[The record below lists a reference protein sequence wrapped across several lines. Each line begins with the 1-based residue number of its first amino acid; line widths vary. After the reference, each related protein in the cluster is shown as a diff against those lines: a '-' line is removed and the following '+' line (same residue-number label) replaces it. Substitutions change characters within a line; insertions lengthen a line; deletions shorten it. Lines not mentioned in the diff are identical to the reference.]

1 MSCNNQCKPCNPI
14 KFDKPSGFDN
24 RKAQERMEKQLA
36 LAKQTEL
43 STMSC
48 GKKIVSITR
57 VGDTVVIMHS
67 DCSFSTAPLS
77 VMDVGAFTQEATR
90 ELSETIDK
98 LQKEREEQVKQLTEL
113 LNEGKEASDSVKTLI
128 NKTVLPEVGKITK
141 FEKDVEDLKK
151 SLDNKSTEPETK
163 PDDSKANGTDVA
175 ELAKVT
181 AKALEDLEGK
191 VSGLDKGLQSL
202 KETVVLKSDLIEES
216 HSSFDDSDV
225 IIKTLKFKGK

>member
-14 KFDKPSGFDN
+14 KFDNPSGFNN
-24 RKAQERMEKQLA
+24 RKAQERLEKQKIF
-36 LAKQTEL
+36 AKQTEL

-98 LQKEREEQVKQLTEL
+98 LQKEREEQVKQLTAL

-128 NKTVLPEVGKITK
+128 NETVLLEVNKVNSELNSLK
-141 FEKDVEDLKK
+141 QDVQTLK
-151 SLDNKSTEPETK
+151 NK
-163 PDDSKANGTDVA
+163 PDNDTLYDDS
-175 ELAKVT
+175 ELRESVT
-181 AKALEDLEGK
+181 TLSTQLSELQN
-191 VSGLDKGLQSL
+191 KGLLSEDKLVTVYSL
-202 KETVVLKSDLIEES
+202 QTKQPIYKA
-216 HSSFDDSDV
+216 
-225 IIKTLKFKGK
+225 IKLGE

>member
-24 RKAQERMEKQLA
+24 RKAQERLEKQKIF
-36 LAKQTEL
+36 AKQTEL

-98 LQKEREEQVKQLTEL
+98 LQKEREEQVKQLIKL
-113 LNEGKEASDSVKTLI
+113 
-128 NKTVLPEVGKITK
+128 
-141 FEKDVEDLKK
+141 EKDVEDLKK
-151 SLDNKSTEPETK
+151 SSDNKPTEPDTK
-163 PDDSKANGTDVA
+163 PDDSKADGADVA
-175 ELAKVT
+175 ELAETT
-181 AKALEDLEGK
+181 AKALQTLDTK

-202 KETVVLKSDLIEES
+202 KEAVVLKSDLIEEV
-216 HSSFDDSDV
+216 HTSFDGSDE